1 MYAQFD
7 HLRPVSVSEL
17 LETLERIQGSYQILG
32 GGTDMIVDL
41 RDGKLKSDHLVDV
54 KRIEAF
60 QAITDE
66 GDCVRIGCAATL
78 SQIAEDPLVRQWAP
92 ALAQAVGKVGS
103 VQIRNK
109 GTLAGNIQ
117 TASPAG
123 DGLNAAYALD
133 GVAVLLSAAGQRCV
147 ALQEYVCGPRRT
159 LLKCG
164 EVLAFIEL
172 PKRVYTKEAFF
183 KVGKRNALA
192 ISVVNGVVAVDIKDG
207 LVEDAR
213 ISVGA
218 VAPTPLRITAAE
230 EMLHGKVL
238 TSELAEEVGQLVSQ
252 SVHPISDIRA
262 SAEYRAYMAGTM
274 VKRQLQSFME
284 EDAR

>member
-7 HLRPVSVSEL
+7 HLRPASVAEL
-17 LETLERIQGSYQILG
+17 LETLEQIPGSYQILG
-32 GGTDMIVDL
+32 GGTDIIVDL
-41 RDGKLKSDHLVDV
+41 RDGKLKTEHLIDV

-60 QAITDE
+60 RAVTDE
-66 GDCVRIGCAATL
+66 GDCVRIGCAVTL

-92 ALAQAVGKVGS
+92 ALAQAVSKVGS

-133 GVAVLLSAAGQRCV
+133 GVVVLLSAAGQRRM
-147 ALQEYVCGPRRT
+147 ALREYVCGPRRT

-172 PKRVYTKEAFF
+172 PKRVYAKEAFF

-230 EMLHGKVL
+230 KMLHGKVL

-274 VKRQLQSFME
+274 VKRQLQRFME
-284 EDAR
+284 EDAL